1 MANDGTAENLL
12 RRFFKV
18 LNPCMVLHWRL
29 GMGPIGN
36 RPDMAGCIM
45 VLTHRG
51 RKTGRRRRTPVNYAL
66 LAGDYYCV
74 AGFGAGADWYRN
86 LLANP
91 QVEIWAPEG
100 WYAGTA
106 EDASSLPAD
115 RRTPI
120 LRQVLYNSG
129 FAGRLAGIDAL
140 GMSDAALLAATDDYR
155 LVRIAGLEPRTG
167 PGGPGD
173 LVWLWP
179 AAVVKLLVLLGWL
192 WLHDGRRN
200 RSAS

>member
-1 MANDGTAENLL
+1 MANNSTAENLL

-18 LNPCMVLHWRL
+18 LNRYMVLHWRL

-36 RPDMAGCIM
+36 RPDLTGCIL

-51 RKTGRRRRTPVNYAL
+51 RKTGKQRRTPVNYAL

-74 AGFGAGADWYRN
+74 AGFGAVADWYRN

-91 QVEIWAPEG
+91 QVEVWAPEG
-100 WYAGTA
+100 WYAGLA
-106 EDASSLPAD
+106 EDVSGWPAE

-140 GMSDAALLAATDDYR
+140 GMSDADLLAATADYR
-155 LVRIAGLEPRTG
+155 LVRIRDTAPRTG

-173 LVWLWP
+173 LVWMWP
-179 AAVVKLLVLLGWL
+179 VAAVKLMVVIAWLLL
-192 WLHDGRRN
+192 RR
-200 RSAS
+200 RRH

>member
-1 MANDGTAENLL
+1 MTNDSAAADLL
-12 RRFFKV
+12 RRFFKL
-18 LNPCMVLHWRL
+18 LNRYMVLHWRL

-36 RPDMAGCIM
+36 RPELTGCIM

-51 RKTGRRRRTPVNYAL
+51 RKSGKQRRTPVNYAL
-66 LAGDYYCV
+66 IAGDYYCV

-91 QVEIWAPEG
+91 QVEVWAPEG
-100 WYAGTA
+100 WYAGVA
-106 EDASSLPAD
+106 EDVTDWPAE

-129 FAGRLAGIDAL
+129 FAGRAAGIDAIH
-140 GMSDAALLAATDDYR
+140 MSDAALLAATADYR
-155 LVRIAGLEPRTG
+155 LVCIRDTEPRTG

-173 LVWLWP
+173 LVWMWP
-179 AAVVKLLVLLGWL
+179 VAATKLAVVIVWL
-192 WLHDGRRN
+192 FLRQRRN
-200 RSAS
+200 